1 MRSRLGYRGLLVKL
15 PEVLIDGDQTLD
27 LQKRL
32 LGTIPPDNDAL
43 KSKKN
48 ALEEIAKMEKKKKE
62 SDVQTYNERAQWNA
76 VLS

>member
-32 LGTIPPDNDAL
+32 LGTIPPDTDAL